1 MVFQEKIMLNLLQ
14 LSLLRESQEAIVIIL
29 RNPDAKV
36 DAFQKSQATM
46 IPDIIEQ
53 KQVFKVSTLEHR
65 LKQPIPYY
73 IHV

>member
-1 MVFQEKIMLNLLQ
+1 MVKALLQ
-14 LSLLRESQEAIVIIL
+14 LSLTRESQEAIVIIL

-53 KQVFKVSTLEHR
+53 IQVFKVRTLE
-65 LKQPIPYY
+65 Y
-73 IHV
+73 